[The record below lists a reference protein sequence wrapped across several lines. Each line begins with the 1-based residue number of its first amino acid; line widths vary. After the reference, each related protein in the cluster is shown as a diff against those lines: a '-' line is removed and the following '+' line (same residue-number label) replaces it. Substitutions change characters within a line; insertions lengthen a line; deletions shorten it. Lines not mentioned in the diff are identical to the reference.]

1 MAPSLTSSRRL
12 IPRRKLVTARH
23 LLLLLAALSIVVFAV
38 FALRPPTEGTAVVV
52 SKADLAANE
61 PVVRSQLRVLTL
73 PGEAVPLGTVGD
85 VAAALDQRPP
95 QFVPAGTVLTQSL
108 LGIGDTT
115 ARIPPGYATTVLSL
129 DPGSVFMEAGDVVE
143 VWGTVMDCG
152 VDPCPI
158 TRLADDV
165 TVLSIS
171 EPPSNSFSGE
181 NPTLVTLSLKASDV
195 GPVLQSAASGSIHF
209 VLG

>member
-1 MAPSLTSSRRL
+1 MAPSLTSNRRL
-12 IPRRKLVTARH
+12 IPRRKLVTAQH

-38 FALRPPTEGTAVVV
+38 FALRPPIEGTAVVV
-52 SKADLAANE
+52 SKSDLAANE

-85 VAAALDQRPP
+85 VAVALDQRPP

-115 ARIPPGYATTVLSL
+115 ARIPPGYATTVLPL
-129 DPGSVFMEAGDVVE
+129 DQGSVFMVAGDVVE
-143 VWGTVMDCG
+143 VWGTAVDCG
-152 VDPCPI
+152 ADSCPI
-158 TRLADDV
+158 ARLADDV
-165 TVLSIS
+165 TVLNIS
-171 EPPSNSFSGE
+171 EPPSNSFSAE

-209 VLG
+209 VLR